1 MSVRQR
7 VIASTSCILAVPWLI
22 GAGLQSRSE
31 TAGPIASPAFQTDV
45 EPILR
50 AKCLTCHRQDGDAPV
65 SLETFEQVRRRGSL
79 IAQVTKSGYMPP
91 WKPAADSPEFI
102 GDRRLSDREK
112 AILQHWVAGGMPEG
126 DAPASRRAPGNGGWV
141 WGPPDLVIELPEYT
155 LAAGSSDL
163 FRNFVVRAP
172 FAGTRYVRGLQFR
185 PRSRAVHHANI
196 RIDSTPASAE
206 LDLTDPTPGYEGVI
220 LHSAQF
226 PDGYFLGWT
235 PGQAAPPDNQLAWPL
250 QGQSDF
256 VVQLHLRSTGQA
268 DVVRPL
274 LGLYFSPNP
283 PAKAPTMIRLGRQD
297 LHIPAGDEHFT
308 STDSLKVPVPIT
320 VMAIQPHSHYRARD
334 VLLRAELPDGTQRTL
349 LHIDDWDFY
358 WQDQYR
364 LAQPMNLP
372 AGTVLRSTFTFD
384 NSNRN
389 PRNPSNPAT
398 TAAWGWRTSDEM
410 ADVWL
415 QVVTDTNADRAQ
427 LSRLASQKATA
438 EDAIGV
444 EILIARE
451 PDHFNLRNDAALIY
465 QELNQPQK
473 VLEHF
478 QAARR
483 LKPDQPSTAF
493 NVATALESTGR
504 IAEARS
510 TYQEA
515 IALDSSYRP
524 ARLRL
529 AALLYR
535 LGELQSALVQYA
547 EALALDPGNSDVRCE
562 RARVLVEAD
571 RPAEARAEYAKA
583 LSVDPNNIACLVNA
597 TWLLSAH
604 QDAGIRSSAEAVRLG
619 ERAAGLAR
627 GAPTESAALDALA
640 AALASSDRFSEAVKA
655 AVEAQGL
662 SGDDSRRKEIA
673 DRIALYRRG
682 IPFRV
687 IAARPK

>member
-1 MSVRQR
+1 MSVRPR
-7 VIASTSCILAVPWLI
+7 VIAPISCILAVPWLI

-65 SLETFEQVRRRGSL
+65 PLETFEQVRRRGSL
-79 IAQVTKSGYMPP
+79 VAQVTKSGYMPP
-91 WKPAADSPEFI
+91 WKPAADSQELV

-112 AILQHWVAGGMPEG
+112 TILQQWVAGGMPEG
-126 DAPASRRAPGNGGWV
+126 DAPASRKAPGNGGWV

-235 PGQAAPPDNQLAWPL
+235 PGQAAPPDDQLAWPL

-256 VVQLHLRSTGQA
+256 VVQLHMRSTGQA

-274 LGLYFSPNP
+274 LGLYFSPKAP
-283 PAKAPTMIRLGRQD
+283 VQAPTMIRLGRQN
-297 LHIPAGDEHFT
+297 LHIPAGDQQFT
-308 STDSLKVPVPIT
+308 STDSFMVPVPIT

-334 VLLRAELPDGTQRTL
+334 VLVRAELPNGAQRTL

-364 LAQPMNLP
+364 LAQPAKLP
-372 AGTVLRSTFTFD
+372 AGTILRSSFRFD
-384 NSNRN
+384 NSDRN
-389 PRNPSNPAT
+389 PRNPSRPAADVT
-398 TAAWGWRTSDEM
+398 WGWRTSDEM
-410 ADVWL
+410 ADVWM

-427 LSRLASQKATA
+427 LSRLALQKATA

-483 LKPDQPSTAF
+483 LMPDKPSAAF

-504 IAEARS
+504 FAEARRA
-510 TYQEA
+510 YRDA
-515 IALDSSYRP
+515 IGLDSSYRP

-529 AALLYR
+529 AAMLYR
-535 LGELQSALVQYA
+535 NGELQAAVAQYA
-547 EALALDPGNSDVRCE
+547 EALALDPANSDVRCE
-562 RARVLVEAD
+562 RARVLVEAN

-583 LSVDPNNIACLVNA
+583 LSADPDNTGCLVNA

-604 QDAGIRSSAEAVRLG
+604 QDAGIRSSTEAVRLG
-619 ERAAGLAR
+619 ERAVGRAR
-627 GAPTESAALDALA
+627 GMSTESAALDALA
-640 AALASSDRFSEAVKA
+640 AALASANRFSEAVKA
-655 AVEAQGL
+655 AVEAQAL
-662 SGDDSRRKEIA
+662 NGDDSRRKEIGE
-673 DRIALYRRG
+673 RIALYRQG

-687 IAARPK
+687 ITDRPK